1 MDWLPQPPPNAR
13 PLTLDIRAVDHATD
27 GMSYRAC
34 GARLGLDPSTVRRV
48 ALGII
53 SGDRLGPDV
62 VAQIV
67 ELTRCDE

>member
-1 MDWLPQPPPNAR
+1 MTWLPAPSR
-13 PLTLDIRAVDHATD
+13 HHKPLTLDIPVREGATH
-27 GMSYRAC
+27 GLSYRAC
-34 GARLGLDPSTVRRV
+34 AERLGLPHSTVRRV

-53 SGDRLGPDV
+53 SGDRLGADV